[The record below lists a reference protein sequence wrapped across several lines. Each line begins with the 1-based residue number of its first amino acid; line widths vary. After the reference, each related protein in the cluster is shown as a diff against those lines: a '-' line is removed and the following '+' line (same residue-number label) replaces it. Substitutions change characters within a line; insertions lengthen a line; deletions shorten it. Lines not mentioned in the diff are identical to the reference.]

1 MKRISL
7 PLALGIMLS
16 AAACTAAEGL
26 TAPDGARRPGEASSD
41 TTAVDG
47 NPITIGSNA
56 LPRDTTSHGGIIGSG
71 T

>member
-16 AAACTAAEGL
+16 AAACTAAGSL
-26 TAPDGARRPGEASSD
+26 TAPDGARPGEATSD

-56 LPRDTTSHGGIIGSG
+56 VPRDTTSRDGIIGSG